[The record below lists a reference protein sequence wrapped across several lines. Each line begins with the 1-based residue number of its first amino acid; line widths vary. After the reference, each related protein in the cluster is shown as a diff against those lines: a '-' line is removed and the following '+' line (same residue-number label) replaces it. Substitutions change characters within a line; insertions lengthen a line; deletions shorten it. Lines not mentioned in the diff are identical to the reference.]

1 MELIHKEKVDQAFI
15 NKAIEVSNRLGID
28 PNWLMA
34 IINFESAGTFSPSI
48 KNDLGYVGLIQFGKV
63 AAERIGTT
71 TSKLQQMS
79 AVEQLEYVYKYYY
92 PYRRKI
98 KSYVDMYLAT
108 LFPVAV
114 GKPLTYVLETKSL
127 PASRIAKANP
137 IFDANKD
144 EKITVEE
151 IRNKM
156 LNYIPAS
163 WQMYFRSDIPQSAIN
178 KPSKKKCDPFWNCG
192 CFGDCPCMD
201 A

>member
-1 MELIHKEKVDQAFI
+1 MQLIHKEKVDQPFI

-48 KNDLGYVGLIQFGKV
+48 KNNLGYVGLIQFGRV

-71 TSKLQQMS
+71 TSELQQMS

-108 LFPVAV
+108 LFPVAI

-144 EKITVEE
+144 DKITVEE

-156 LNYIPAS
+156 KE
-163 WQMYFRSDIPQSAIN
+163 QFKN
-178 KPSKKKCDPFWNCG
+178 KDVEEKLEK
-192 CFGDCPCMD
+192 
-201 A
+201 

>member
-1 MELIHKEKVDQAFI
+1 MELIHKEKVDQPFI

-48 KNDLGYVGLIQFGKV
+48 KNNLGYVGLIQFGRV

-71 TSKLQQMS
+71 TSELQKMS

-108 LFPVAV
+108 LFPVAI

-144 EKITVEE
+144 DKITVEE

-163 WQMYFRSDIPQSAIN
+163 WQMYFRSDVPQSANN
-178 KPSKKKCDPFWNCG
+178 KPSKKKCNPYWNCG